1 MNGINKFE
9 MGLEKIQRRHSAFF
23 KTNKTSIDDYFSV
36 SLVYPIEISF
46 TGDCPEDIKMEVDK
60 LFNKHYILFQWEMLP
75 FGGRSNYYLS
85 ALRF

>member
-1 MNGINKFE
+1 MNGINNFE
-9 MGLEKIQRRHSAFF
+9 KGLEKIERRHSAFF
-23 KTNKTSIDDYFSV
+23 TTSKTTVDDYFSV

-46 TGDCPEDIKMEVDK
+46 TDDCPENIKMEIDG
-60 LFNKHYILFQWEMLP
+60 LFNKNYILFQWEMLP